1 MQTGRIYVHQNPHD
15 GHLSVDELREM
26 AGHDRDSLSNRVLHL
41 GSTLHGTCQF
51 WQKQRNRFTAM
62 VDILGLPTVFFTLS
76 AADIQ
81 WPGLADLLNVEETGD
96 SAARSRA
103 VIENPCIADSFF
115 INV

>member
-1 MQTGRIYVHQNPHD
+1 MPVLAEATKQIYCNGRH
-15 GHLSVDELREM
+15 SW
-26 AGHDRDSLSNRVLHL
+26 A
-41 GSTLHGTCQF
+41 T
-51 WQKQRNRFTAM
+51 
-62 VDILGLPTVFFTLS
+62 GLPTVFFTLN